1 MNPTISKYIGTIL
14 VGLVLAGIGS
24 SITLYSQ
31 VKTQEVRIDTLEEK
45 VVDKEIVELRV
56 KNIEEDILE
65 LKEHIKEIKETQIE
79 SEVKAAKRDAKI
91 DLILEKLK

>member
-14 VGLVLAGIGS
+14 VGLVLAGISS

-45 VVDKEIVELRV
+45 VVDKEIVEIRV
-56 KNIEEDILE
+56 KNIEDDILE
-65 LKEHIKEIKETQIE
+65 LKGHIKEIKESQIE